1 MRDSDTSQIG
11 GARQQQRHTR
21 APRLCGLSCGFVG
34 TSPHAIFAFV
44 ILASHMPYVARLL
57 DLGAGCLVPCLGS
70 NHLVNAI

>member
-1 MRDSDTSQIG
+1 MTPTLRKS
-11 GARQQQRHTR
+11 GARASSNDTR
-21 APRLCGLSCGFVG
+21 AHPGCAVYLAVLYRYLAARYS
-34 TSPHAIFAFV
+34 AFV